1 MTKVHYIEAT
11 YEATVYWDDICNNVY
26 SDYGFVLTIDMVK
39 EIYAKYAEIVIELKE
54 PVITEPYQ
62 EEVSEVSLGQGCFAD
77 NDYKWPLRFY
87 VTDDR
92 YNELYRG
99 GGQVLL
105 DEQTKAHAQEE
116 KRKQL
121 EKRKGSEEE

>member
-1 MTKVHYIEAT
+1 MKVNYIEAT
-11 YEATVYWDDICNNVY
+11 YECSVYWDDICETVEC
-26 SDYGFVLTIDMVK
+26 DYGFVLTIDMVK

-54 PVITEPYQ
+54 PVQTEH
-62 EEVSEVSLGQGCFAD
+62 EGEVSQISLGQGCFAD

-87 VTDDR
+87 VADDR
-92 YNELYRG
+92 YDELYRG